1 MKPRPEGFL
10 RPELIPHDSEQFDY
24 IRELHEYL
32 WRFVKTVK
40 PGAIGYLRDYLDEA
54 ISMAESRLGQ
64 PVQTTTTPK
73 EVNVVENVDI
83 FNRRRCGNTTRQ
95 IDYAIQKLFEGRRVV
110 ARDHDQYPES
120 WRMTNLDLFH
130 RILKRLSFEH
140 GLDGMVELK
149 YININR
155 RDLSI
160 ELTPNGLVALN
171 STH

>member
-1 MKPRPEGFL
+1 MKPRSEGFL
-10 RPELIPHDSEQFDY
+10 SDELIPHDSEQFDY
-24 IRELHEYL
+24 IRELHDYL

-40 PGAIGYLRDYLDEA
+40 PGASGRLSEYLDDA

-64 PVQTTTTPK
+64 PVQTTTPPK

-110 ARDHDQYPES
+110 ARDHYRYPES
-120 WRMTNLDLFH
+120 WRITDLDLFN
-130 RILKRLSFEH
+130 RILRRLSIEH
-140 GLDGMVELK
+140 GLDRMVGLG
-149 YININR
+149 YIKISR
-155 RDLSI
+155 RELSI
-160 ELTPNGLVALN
+160 ELTPDGLVALN